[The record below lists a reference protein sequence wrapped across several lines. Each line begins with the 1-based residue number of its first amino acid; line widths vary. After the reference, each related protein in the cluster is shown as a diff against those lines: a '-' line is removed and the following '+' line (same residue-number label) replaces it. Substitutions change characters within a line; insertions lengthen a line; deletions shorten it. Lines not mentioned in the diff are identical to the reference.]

1 LFRFQITLIVIKIFS
16 EVVESLLHHSRHR
29 NVIIHTFLSCVSILT
44 RDIDIAN
51 LSVCLS
57 VRPSVRYV
65 SVPDEKGLRY
75 RHSFFI
81 NHSSFTNIKHFHK
94 ITTGSPPAVALNTGG
109 VLKFRDFLLISRYIS
124 QTATDTAIVTM
135 EG

>member
-1 LFRFQITLIVIKIFS
+1 VIKIFS

-29 NVIIHTFLSCVSILT
+29 NVIIHAFLSCVSILT

-75 RHSFFI
+75 RHSFF
-81 NHSSFTNIKHFHK
+81 HQSF
-94 ITTGSPPAVALNTGG
+94 
-109 VLKFRDFLLISRYIS
+109 
-124 QTATDTAIVTM
+124 
-135 EG
+135 